1 MKRLL
6 PLFATTKTIHRLA
19 AGVLI
24 FGMLVTQ
31 VTASPVIRIK
41 FKPGATVAA
50 VAGRLRGEHDIVHYV
65 LRVRANQHMHISV
78 DSTQLTFPAIGVV
91 FPSGEDTGT
100 PLGREFDTDATQA
113 GDYRIDV
120 FVRNKEAYEGRKTSI
135 GTFVLSITV
144 D

>member
-6 PLFATTKTIHRLA
+6 PLFATTKSIHRLA

-78 DSTQLTFPAIGVV
+78 DSTQLTNPQIAVV
-91 FPSGEDTGT
+91 PSDMGRDMQGT
-100 PLGREFDTDATQA
+100 QFDTDATQA
-113 GDYRIDV
+113 GDYHIDV
-120 FVRNKEAYEGRKTSI
+120 YEGHKGRPSN